1 MNEAQHSDKN
11 WEASADGMN
20 SIRREGKQKI
30 KKLVDEKVKEEAQK
44 IKKNKKRSNT
54 SEKPQSSTHKT
65 GNPPTPERIKA

>member
-1 MNEAQHSDKN
+1 
-11 WEASADGMN
+11 
-20 SIRREGKQKI
+20 
-30 KKLVDEKVKEEAQK
+30 VKEEAQK